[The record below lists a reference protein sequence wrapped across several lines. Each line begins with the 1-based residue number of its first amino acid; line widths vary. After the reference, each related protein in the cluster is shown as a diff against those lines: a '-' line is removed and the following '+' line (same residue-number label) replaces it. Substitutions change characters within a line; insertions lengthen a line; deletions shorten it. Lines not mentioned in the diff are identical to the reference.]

1 MSKLEGSPDSLN
13 TTILRMFADLI
24 RLNGRRKSRVG
35 YTNAFPF
42 VSAFAVGF
50 AFAFGRD
57 VEVHNK

>member
-24 RLNGRRKSRVG
+24 RLNGRKSPVG

>member
-1 MSKLEGSPDSLN
+1 
-13 TTILRMFADLI
+13 MFMGLI
-24 RLNGRRKSRVG
+24 RPDGRRKSSVG